1 MLELATRR
9 VHILGVTA
17 NPTGAWVAQQ
27 ARNPLMDLADRTE
40 RFKFLLR
47 DRDAKFAATFD
58 AIFTSEG
65 IRIVRMP
72 VGAPR
77 AKHLASHCTSRVRC
91 VVFWCLRWSAVC
103 ELASLGPGWWVGAG
117 RVVAV
122 LSLVVIPVA
131 SDKAGVM
138 PCLDGGGMDAEQGGH
153 LVEGEQAGV
162 AEALF
167 AAA

>member
-1 MLELATRR
+1 M
-9 VHILGVTA
+9 
-17 NPTGAWVAQQ
+17 
-27 ARNPLMDLADRTE
+27 E
-40 RFKFLLR
+40 RPEGMTTPRFLIR
-47 DRDAKFAATFD
+47 DRDSKFTRVFD
-58 AIFTSEG
+58 DVFASDG
-65 IRIVRMP
+65 IQVIKTPMR
-72 VGAPR
+72 APR

-103 ELASLGPGWWVGAG
+103 ELASLGPGRWVGAG
-117 RVVAV
+117 RVVEV

-131 SDKAGVM
+131 GDKAGVM